1 MLLYPYQVPISV
13 TILSV
18 FVIITACDKNTIP
31 PVDHAK
37 YSISEEQGGG
47 DFAAHGSEVT
57 YTCDEGYELVN
68 ASKNAVVCEYVPTLG
83 DEQVD
88 VNRRVRWT
96 SADGIKCNK
105 EGELQS
111 DTNIYPII
119 YSITSMYPCTRSL
132 FRFNAILYLS

>member
-1 MLLYPYQVPISV
+1 M

-18 FVIITACDKNTIP
+18 FVIITACDKNAIP
-31 PVDHAK
+31 SVDNAS

-47 DFAAHGSEVT
+47 NFAAYSSEVT

-119 YSITSMYPCTRSL
+119 YSITSMNPCTRSL
-132 FRFNAILYLS
+132 FRLNYILYLS